1 MVAASLSLI
10 APHVN
15 ISAVEFSF
23 KVATEQGIRVHL
35 TCLLTSRDAT
45 QSLFHRY
52 DGRLHFSLIACLPV
66 HIFEE
71 RMVFD
76 FTRSIETEALLGQFV
91 S

>member
-15 ISAVEFSF
+15 ISAVELSF
-23 KVATEQGIRVHL
+23 KVATEQGVRVHL
-35 TCLLTSRDAT
+35 TCLLTSRDAAE
-45 QSLFHRY
+45 SLFHRY
-52 DGRLHFSLIACLPV
+52 DGWLHLSFITGLPV
-66 HIFEE
+66 DILEE

-76 FTRSIETEALLGQFV
+76 FTRSIEAESFLGQFV